1 MKKKLVIIGLDS
13 LVPTLTYRF
22 VKKGVMPSFG
32 ELMGKGTHGR
42 AIPSFPTHTPTNW
55 TTIATGADVFIHGV
69 DVFRYDT
76 RLRKAE
82 SIWQAVERQ
91 GGYSILLRYPGTW
104 PRDFSCG
111 IVFDQGGNL
120 PSLFR
125 LAMAQVH
132 LVGERVEYVGGMHGT
147 VGSMEVRLSPARGWK
162 GLPPSNPEPL
172 EGEISITTD
181 DDKRELLRLFVLLMP
196 ERGRYRKVLI
206 NRKKDLRNPLCV
218 LEEGGWS
225 DFLVHTFRW
234 KGRSV
239 KAAFRFKLML
249 LSPRGDKLR
258 LYRSE
263 VYPVEGFSY
272 PEGITE
278 ELTENCGP
286 YIGTPGRIL
295 LGAGWMDTYFE
306 EAKDHV
312 EWLIR
317 ASRYLMETRDWNLF
331 MMECHF
337 PDFIEH
343 KFWSLIDPESDEYDP
358 RSSRKYWEVFRTA
371 YSLVDRL
378 VGGISE
384 ALDGDTILAVVSD
397 HGHCLKRRSVLVENA
412 LADAGI
418 FDPED
423 PEGGKAK
430 VDYFNILINRRIGRN
445 SPEYESL
452 RNRIVEVLHG
462 ITDEEKGTMPVA
474 MVLRKEEAHLLG
486 LSPNS
491 VGDLVFCLR
500 AGYETA
506 SYQQGRKKGEYV
518 VPPSIGKWGTTG
530 GTHGLS
536 HPTSSYSLGD
546 MHAFFLFTGPGV
558 RKDLSLP
565 HPIHLKDIVPT
576 LCFLAGMDSPRNSD
590 GGVVKELVEQI

>member
-1 MKKKLVIIGLDS
+1 MERKLVVIGLDS

-22 VKKGVMPSFG
+22 VKKGVMPYF
-32 ELMGKGTHGR
+32 EKLMEKGTYGR

-55 TTIATGADVFIHGV
+55 TTIATGADVFLHGV

-91 GGYSILLRYPGTW
+91 SGCSVLLRYPGTW
-104 PRDFSCG
+104 PRDFSSG
-111 IVFDQGGNL
+111 VIFDQGGNL
-120 PSLFR
+120 PSFFR
-125 LAMAQVH
+125 LAMAQMH

-147 VGSMEVRLSPARGWK
+147 VGSMGVELSPARGWK
-162 GLPPSNPEPL
+162 DIPDATPAPL
-172 EGEISITTD
+172 EGEISVRTD
-181 DDKRELLRLFVLLMP
+181 DDRRELLRLFVLLLP

-206 NRKKDLRNPLCV
+206 NNRKDCRNPLCI
-218 LEEGGWS
+218 LREGGWS
-225 DFLVHTFRW
+225 DFLVHTFQW
-234 KGRSV
+234 KGKRV

-249 LSPRGDKLR
+249 LSPRGDRLR

-278 ELTENCGP
+278 ELYENCGP
-286 YIGTPGRIL
+286 YVGTPGRIL
-295 LGAGWMDTYFE
+295 LGAGWMETYFE

-312 EWLIR
+312 EWLVR
-317 ASRYLMETRDWNLF
+317 AARHLMETRGPDLF

-343 KFWSLIDPESDEYDP
+343 KFWSLIDPESDEYNP
-358 RSSRKYWEVFRTA
+358 RNSRRYWDIFRTT
-371 YSLVDRL
+371 YFLVDGL

-384 ALDGDTILAVVSD
+384 ALGEDTVLVVVSD

-412 LADAGI
+412 LADAGVL
-418 FDPED
+418 DPEN
-423 PEGGKAK
+423 PEDGEVR
-430 VDYFNILINRRIGRN
+430 VDSFNILISQRIGKS

-452 RNRIVEVLHG
+452 RNRVVEVLHG
-462 ITDEEKGTMPVA
+462 IIDEERGAMPVA
-474 MVLRKEEAHLLG
+474 MVLRREEAPLLG
-486 LSPNS
+486 LSPSS

-506 SYQQGRKKGEYV
+506 PYRGGIEKGGYV

-546 MHAFFLFTGPGV
+546 MHAFFLFSGPGV
-558 RKDLSLP
+558 RKGLFLP
-565 HPIHLKDIVPT
+565 HPIHLKDVIPT
-576 LCFLAGMDSPRNSD
+576 SCLLTGMDSPRHAN
-590 GGVVKELVEQI
+590 GGVVRDILE